1 MAAAPRI
8 GINNRTPKAGEIVT
22 VRAMVVHPM
31 ETGLR
36 KRATGELIPRK
47 IINKFTCTLNG
58 KPLVTWNLET
68 SVSVNPY
75 VDFRFRATESGELK
89 LTWVD
94 DDNVTIE
101 AIEKITVG

>member
-1 MAAAPRI
+1 MSTAPRI
-8 GINNRTPKAGEIVT
+8 GINNRSPKAGEVVT

-58 KPLVTWNLET
+58 KELLSWSLET
-68 SVSVNPY
+68 GVSVNPY
-75 VDFRFRATESGELK
+75 VDFRFRATESGDLK
-89 LTWVD
+89 LTWID
-94 DDNVTIE
+94 DDNVVIE
-101 AIEKITVG
+101 AVERITVT

>member
-1 MAAAPRI
+1 MSTAPRI

-58 KPLVTWNLET
+58 KQILSWTLDT
-68 SVSVNPY
+68 AVSVNPY

-101 AIEKITVG
+101 AVERITVS

>member
-1 MAAAPRI
+1 MTAAPRI
-8 GINNRTPKAGEIVT
+8 GINNRAPKAGEIVT

-58 KPLVTWNLET
+58 KTLVTWNLET

-89 LTWVD
+89 LTWID
-94 DDNVTIE
+94 DDNVTME
-101 AIEKITVG
+101 AVEKITVG